1 MFENKGIFFGKIKD
15 GKIDIYNQ
23 EGFAILKSHLEGQ
36 DIWLT
41 LEKEMKKRTQRQNR
55 ALHVYFQLLADELN
69 GAGLDMREV
78 LKPGVDISWTMETV
92 KEYLWRPIQIVQLK
106 KKSTT
111 DLTTTEIDKV
121 YETLNRF
128 LGQKLKVSVP
138 FPSIEDNPFN

>member
-1 MFENKGIFFGKIKD
+1 MFENKGTFFCKVKD
-15 GKIDIYNQ
+15 GKIDVYNQ
-23 EGFAILKSHLEGQ
+23 EGFAILKSRLEGS
-36 DIWLT
+36 DAWLT

-69 GAGLDMREV
+69 DAGLDMREV
-78 LKPGVDISWTMETV
+78 LKPGVDINWTLETV
-92 KEYLWRPIQIVQLK
+92 KEYLWRPIQMIQLK

-121 YETLNRF
+121 YDTLNRF
-128 LGQKLKVSVP
+128 LGQKLKIEVP